1 MNIMSKSI
9 SSSLT
14 ISNKRGL
21 HARASA
27 KFVKL
32 AESFDADIR
41 VSREGETVPANSI
54 MGLMMLGASIGMQI
68 EVSATGPQAAEAV
81 QAIGALVDAKFDEE

>member
-1 MNIMSKSI
+1 MSKAI
-9 SSSLT
+9 SNSLT

-41 VSREGETVPANSI
+41 VSREGESVPANSI

>member
-1 MNIMSKSI
+1 MTTTSKAI
-9 SSSLT
+9 SNSLT

-41 VSREGETVPANSI
+41 VSREGESVPANSI

>member
-1 MNIMSKSI
+1 MSKPV

-41 VSREGETVPANSI
+41 VSREGETVPAHSI

-81 QAIGALVDAKFDEE
+81 QAIGALVNAKFDEE